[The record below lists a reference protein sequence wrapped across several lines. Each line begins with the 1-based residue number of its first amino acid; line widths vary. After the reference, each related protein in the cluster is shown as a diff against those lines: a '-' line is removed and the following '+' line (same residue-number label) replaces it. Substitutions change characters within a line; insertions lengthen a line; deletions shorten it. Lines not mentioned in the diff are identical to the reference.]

1 MSDISVANYIN
12 ASPTTSQTIAQK
24 ATDTTDSS
32 VPGIQER
39 FFYDLEYLLNNG
51 RLPVREDA
59 TGDCLPDELQEL
71 KAFLKKQPR
80 KADETYFLERNKAE
94 GYRFIWQGDS
104 KLIVTREVFH
114 TPPAAIRSGWDG
126 AGEWTVQTI
135 TENVPKALILGAL
148 STNSEYE
155 LSRLFSEV
163 FSPDKMGDAID
174 IWKNEINSRF
184 PNPLNQSHVMIDS
197 SMEDIKRVL
206 TAFGVLMDKQ
216 SEPGKCAIRLTVE
229 NCDPAKGR
237 IVSVKCLI
245 GNELERRIIC
255 RIPED
260 ETIDLSGANLTGAV
274 LISAVLERV
283 NLKYADLTDAFLK
296 GAYLKGANLKYAD
309 LKGADLRGVFLI
321 DANLKYTDLRGADLK
336 YTDLRG
342 ADLKYTD
349 LKDVDLTDVDL
360 TDVDLSHTDLKDVDL
375 SHTDL
380 SHTDLSHTD
389 LNKAQDD
396 LNKALAGQNHTDLN
410 KAWDD
415 LMKAL
420 ADVNK
425 AWGDVVD

>member
-260 ETIDLSGANLTGAV
+260 ETIDLSGANLTGADLTGADLTGADLTGADLTGADLTGAV

-336 YTDLRG
+336 YTDL
-342 ADLKYTD
+342 
-349 LKDVDLTDVDL
+349 KDVDLTDVDL
-360 TDVDLSHTDLKDVDL
+360 TDVDLTDVDL
-375 SHTDL
+375 TDV
-380 SHTDLSHTD
+380 DL
-389 LNKAQDD
+389 
-396 LNKALAGQNHTDLN
+396 
-410 KAWDD
+410 
-415 LMKAL
+415 
-420 ADVNK
+420 
-425 AWGDVVD
+425 